1 MPFMPEDLKN
11 KESNKPMK
19 ESIEKPVEAIPPI
32 AKKEIKKV
40 DTIANAGGADKESQN
55 DSISAQE
62 VLARKSKSDD
72 TLIKPLISW
81 DAPEYTHYE
90 KGTLWY
96 LAVIAITIIAI
107 TIAMFFRQWILIA
120 VIVMFVI
127 VLMQYSRREPRIK
140 HYTIFANG
148 VKIDDK
154 MYLFKQL
161 KSFSFIESSDG
172 TRLTLQPLKRL
183 AFHINLQLG
192 NLAIGDIKAILVK
205 HLPEQK
211 KSEELLD
218 RMSKKLKF

>member
-1 MPFMPEDLKN
+1 
-11 KESNKPMK
+11 
-19 ESIEKPVEAIPPI
+19 
-32 AKKEIKKV
+32 
-40 DTIANAGGADKESQN
+40 
-55 DSISAQE
+55 
-62 VLARKSKSDD
+62 
-72 TLIKPLISW
+72 
-81 DAPEYTHYE
+81 
-90 KGTLWY
+90 
-96 LAVIAITIIAI
+96 
-107 TIAMFFRQWILIA
+107 LIA

-211 KSEELLD
+211 KGEELLD